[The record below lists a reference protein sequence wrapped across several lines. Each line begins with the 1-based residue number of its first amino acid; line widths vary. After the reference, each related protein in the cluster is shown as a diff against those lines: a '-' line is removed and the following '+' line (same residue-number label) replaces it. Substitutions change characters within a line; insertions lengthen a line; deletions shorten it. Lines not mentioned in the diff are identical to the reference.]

1 MTSYVVDIARCGGEQ
16 RALVGGKAAA
26 LGEVAQAGFPVPP
39 GFAVTTLAH
48 AEFLAAAP
56 RGERADREVA
66 IPGAIAEAVTR
77 AYEGLAAAGHGVVAV
92 RSSATAE
99 DLDTA
104 SFAGQQESYLGI
116 RDASAVLD
124 AVRRCWSSLFT
135 THARAYRARLGIA
148 DDAARMAVVVQA
160 MVPARVAGV
169 TFSLNPVNGDRS
181 KIAVEACW
189 GLGQRLMAG
198 DITPDRYLVDK
209 VTLGVLSRAVTRQD
223 VEERLDG
230 TSVVATAVP
239 PDRRDAPCMADEEV
253 IEVARLAQRL
263 EQLRGHAVDVEWA
276 VAAGERFAEALRVV
290 QVRPE
295 TVWSRRPA
303 APVVPCL
310 ESSVDYIV
318 HFVMGGKAAASV
330 ESG

>member
-1 MTSYVVDIARCGGEQ
+1 MTSHVVDIARCGGES

-26 LGEVAQAGFPVPP
+26 LGDLVQAGFPVPP

-48 AEFLAAAP
+48 VEFLTAAP
-56 RGERADREVA
+56 LGERDHEVA
-66 IPGAIAEAVTR
+66 IPGAIVEAVTR
-77 AYEGLAAAGHGVVAV
+77 AYESLAAAGHGVVAV

-116 RDASAVLD
+116 HGASAVLD

-135 THARAYRARLGIA
+135 AHARAYRARLGIP
-148 DDAARMAVVVQA
+148 DDAARMAVIVQA

-198 DITPDRYLVDK
+198 DVTPHRYLVDK

-239 PDRRDAPCMADEEV
+239 ADRRDAPCMTDEEV

-263 EQLRGHAVDVEWA
+263 EQWQGHPVDVEWA
-276 VAAGERFAEALRVV
+276 VASDERFEEALRIV

-310 ESSVDYIV
+310 ESSLDYIV
-318 HFVMGGKAAASV
+318 HFVMGGAAVPSV
-330 ESG
+330 ETG